1 MLFWH
6 LACRQNPHIRQ
17 VCCGFAA
24 FDQLQNSYRYTIFL
38 FFGVCSFGIYSV
50 TKMLTYVLNEMKI
63 YLRWRAGVAH

>member
-24 FDQLQNSYRYTIFL
+24 FDQLQNSYRYTISGIEGVSL
-38 FFGVCSFGIYSV
+38 FGKFCFALLGNSPTIAC
-50 TKMLTYVLNEMKI
+50 E
-63 YLRWRAGVAH
+63 A

>member
-24 FDQLQNSYRYTIFL
+24 FDQLQNSYRYTFFVFWGML
-38 FFGVCSFGIYSV
+38 FWHLLFYE
-50 TKMLTYVLNEMKI
+50 N
-63 YLRWRAGVAH
+63 AHIRIK

>member
-24 FDQLQNSYRYTIFL
+24 FDQLQNSYRYTIFCFLGML
-38 FFGVCSFGIYSV
+38 FWHLLCHENAYIRI
-50 TKMLTYVLNEMKI
+50 K
-63 YLRWRAGVAH
+63 